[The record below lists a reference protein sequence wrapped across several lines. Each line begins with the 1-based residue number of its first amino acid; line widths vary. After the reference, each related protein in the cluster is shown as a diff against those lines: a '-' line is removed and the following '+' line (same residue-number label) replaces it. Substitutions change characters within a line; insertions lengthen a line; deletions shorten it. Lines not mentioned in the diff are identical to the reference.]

1 MKYPI
6 GIDISHQTLDYHTQS
21 PYGKVEKAVFENS
34 ISGITQFLST
44 YCSKRYFLV
53 IEPTG
58 TYGDKLVELAH
69 QQGFEIRLAHPTRS
83 SKFMEVLDLL
93 HKTDENA
100 AMALCLMG
108 QSKEFQ
114 LPRYIPQSETMKQ
127 RKQVQMTLNALTK
140 QQRMLQN
147 QIHAMEQRFR
157 ASDIS
162 LTALKTTLQ
171 TVENQIDVLQQELQ
185 QLSDEEIEEFNY
197 YAQSVKGIGEKS
209 ASLLMLYTNGLKYFE
224 KKGQLSKFVGIVPS
238 SHKSGTSV
246 NKKGHITKSG
256 PSILRACLYNAAK
269 SAKKYNHACK
279 ALYERLRKNGKSH
292 KVAMIAVINKLLHQV
307 FAVVKSKTLFDNDQY
322 LNLISK

>member
-6 GIDISHQTLDYHTQS
+6 GIDISYQTLDYHIQ
-21 PYGKVEKAVFENS
+21 PICGEVIKAVIENS
-34 ISGITQFLST
+34 INSITQFLGS
-44 YCSKRYFLV
+44 YSAANYFLV

-69 QQGFEIRLAHPTRS
+69 QHGFEIRLANPKRS

-114 LPRYIPQSETMKQ
+114 LPRYMPQSETMKQ
-127 RKQVQMTLNALTK
+127 RRQVQMTVNALAK

-157 ASDIS
+157 SSDIS

-171 TVENQIDVLQQELQ
+171 TVEHQLGILQQELQ
-185 QLSDEEIEEFNY
+185 QLSDDEIEEFNY

-224 KKGQLSKFVGIVPS
+224 KKGQLSRFVGIVPS

-246 NKKGHITKSG
+246 NKKGNITKSG

-269 SAKKYNHACK
+269 SAKRYNHACK